1 MTSLYIPQAL
11 PANVEVDE
19 RMRALASIYQL
30 TDSILAGERLKV
42 EVVRNSTMIPA
53 WTNGTTISLNASQID
68 TRDFKDIVKVHGLNF
83 HELAHVLF
91 SPRAGTSFM
100 KWIVDRKFNYA
111 ANILE
116 DQRIETFLTTKYP
129 STAPWLTAS
138 VLRWAVRNPSSIGTG
153 YPFLRGRRY
162 LPGEMR
168 GLFRAHFERQDLLP
182 EIDSIVDAYRKLTYP
197 TDYDEGQVLIERFH
211 DILNQIAVGP
221 DPYGHIEVSPGGDPD
236 TGRPKPVKEQRE
248 IREQI
253 EKEKTEDEV
262 TPEQAESDQAEG
274 DAREGDTVDSNSSDG
289 QDSGQDDGDEDGQ
302 DDGGEIVGSGA
313 GNRPNPLDDAKD
325 ALQDMLDD
333 IMSSDEVRNDV
344 RRTQTQINT
353 ATGSDLLPTSNYVEQ
368 EPLPEFVARAHQ
380 LARSLEVLRQES
392 EPGWHREQDLG
403 RLNVV
408 RWAIDR
414 DPTTAFDRWDEG
426 VQDSTDIEAVI
437 MLDSSGSMGGVYVE
451 AFNAMW
457 ALKRA
462 FDLVEMST
470 TVISFDDSNKVLYRS
485 AEQAN
490 ALVRVDF
497 QGGGTDPTRGLAQA
511 ARIMA
516 GSSRSHKVLIIL
528 TDGDWYGGLDEFRHS
543 AEDYIRSMRESGVVT
558 VLGLI
563 GEAPSDG
570 FMGGPPAGYRRGPD
584 GTIVINGHGCATAA
598 PASGDNLIPLV
609 SGIITDL
616 IRSRIRAHR

>member
-1 MTSLYIPQAL
+1 MTSLHVAHAL
-11 PANVEVDE
+11 PDNVEVDE

-53 WTNGTTISLNASQID
+53 WTNGTTISLNAEQID

-100 KWIVDRKFNYA
+100 KWIAERKFNYA

-182 EIDSIVDAYRKLTYP
+182 EIDSIIDAYRKLTYP
-197 TDYDEGQVLIERFH
+197 TDYDEGQALIERFQ
-211 DILNQIAVGP
+211 DILSQVWVGP
-221 DPYGHIEVSPGGDPD
+221 DPYGHNQGSPSGEPG

-248 IREQI
+248 IRDRLED
-253 EKEKTEDEV
+253 EKAEDEV
-262 TPEQAESDQAEG
+262 PPDQGQPDKAEG
-274 DAREGDTVDSNSSDG
+274 DTRQGDTTDSDSSDG
-289 QDSGQDDGDEDGQ
+289 QDSGLGDDTEGDDDDGDEVG
-302 DDGGEIVGSGA
+302 GSGA
-313 GNRPNPLDDAKD
+313 GNRPNHLDARD
-325 ALQDMLDD
+325 ALRDMLDD
-333 IMSSDEVRNDV
+333 LMSSEEVRNDV

-353 ATGSDLLPTSNYVEQ
+353 ATGSDLLPMSNYVEE
-368 EPLPEFVARAHQ
+368 EPLPEFISRAHQ
-380 LARSLEVLRQES
+380 LARALEVLRQES

-408 RWAIDR
+408 RWAVDR

-426 VQDSTDIEAVI
+426 VQDATDIEAVI

-470 TVISFDDSNKVLYRS
+470 TVISFDDSNKVLYRNVD
-485 AEQAN
+485 QAN

-528 TDGDWYGGLDEFRHS
+528 TDGDWYGGWDEFQHR
-543 AEDYIRSMRESGVVT
+543 AEDYVRSMRESGVVT

-570 FMGGPPAGYRRGPD
+570 FMGGPPAGYRRGGD
-584 GTIVINGHGCATAA
+584 GTYVINEHGCATAA
-598 PASGDNLIPLV
+598 LASGDNLIPLV

-616 IRSRIRAHR
+616 IRSQIRAHR